1 MWGWVQLYI
10 YVTSTWRSGSSSED
24 KIYPCPRVC
33 PVSNVKGRL
42 CLRSCIVLTNGSFSG
57 WEKVALSVPLSV
69 WDVNT
74 DTLSPL
80 PTVRPLA
87 ACMWTTL
94 QQGDSGPTSPL
105 HQTWSEYILPLPN
118 YFLIFFNLLLLCC
131 SINVYFDFLLFL
143 DCLTL
148 SIWLNLWCSYTGVI
162 QWQRM
167 EINRKMCW

>member
-10 YVTSTWRSGSSSED
+10 YVTSTWRSGSSSEG

-74 DTLSPL
+74 DTLSSL

-94 QQGDSGPTSPL
+94 QQGDSCPTSPL

-118 YFLIFFNLLLLCC
+118 YFLYMSWNIYADTFSDTFQDIVLKPNEK
-131 SINVYFDFLLFL
+131 YFLP
-143 DCLTL
+143 
-148 SIWLNLWCSYTGVI
+148 LNLSATL
-162 QWQRM
+162 
-167 EINRKMCW
+167 